1 MFSRRY
7 DISVAKALLDIG
19 AVDPLTKLH
28 QDRTVFDELWNEYL
42 AHNDWQK
49 EVLITSF
56 LRAGA
61 RVDVKNPVTGQTA
74 LESAVAACNHSD
86 EDQGITLQFLLKQT
100 TACSLARSHI
110 YDVLDSQLTTIWKYI
125 DTFILI
131 MQHGWV
137 SKRARAYAFDWL
149 VSYLTGSPSKDGI
162 YLDLHDSDFNAKATH
177 LFPQFL
183 DRQQLRELWE
193 IGLSGLSIKRGRAI
207 WARSDVRYRWRTLP
221 WWDIHARSDNVK
233 GIEMLFDLDFGKL
246 KLLAFGRGG
255 NGRYEEDDQAVIFI
269 KANNGAL
276 TPLMVAISA
285 GNSDAAQALIMIESQ
300 QCTIK
305 SETFA
310 CDHLEMSYYDTCRNC
325 HNSQRSAYEIAMLRG
340 DVELLELMWKYQPK
354 EKAWENWLEDMP
366 RVLSYGNVMVEWIH
380 MNLCLNTMRLFKMS
394 GEGAS
399 LRTEAKKKLLQLR
412 TEIIETQVA
421 WTDRAKSLGRQVEA
435 PKSMPFPTIYNL
447 SVRR

>member
-1 MFSRRY
+1 MFN
-7 DISVAKALLDIG
+7 
-19 AVDPLTKLH
+19 
-28 QDRTVFDELWNEYL
+28 RTVFNVFWNEYL
-42 AHNDWQK
+42 AHNDWEK

-74 LESAVAACNHSD
+74 LESAVAGCNHCD

-110 YDVLDSQLTTIWKYI
+110 YDVLDSQLTTIWTHI
-125 DTFILI
+125 DSFILI

-162 YLDLHDSDFNAKATH
+162 YLDLHDPDFNAKATR

-193 IGLSGLSIKRGRAI
+193 KGQSGLSIKRGRAV
-207 WARSDVRYRWRTLP
+207 WERSDVRRRWRTLP
-221 WWDIHARSDNVK
+221 WWEIHARSDNVK
-233 GIEMLFDLDFGKL
+233 GIEVLFDNDFGDV
-246 KLLAFGRGG
+246 KLLAIGSDD
-255 NGRYEEDDQAVIFI
+255 NSYYEEEDDQAVRFI
-269 KANNGAL
+269 KANNGAQ
-276 TPLMVAISA
+276 TPIMVAISA
-285 GNSDAAQALIMIESQ
+285 GNPDAAEALIMIESQ
-300 QCTIK
+300 KYTIK

-310 CDHLEMSYYDTCRNC
+310 CDHPELRYYDTCRRC
-325 HNSQRSAYEIAMLRG
+325 DHSQRSAYEIAMLRG
-340 DVELLELMWKYQPK
+340 DVGLLELMWDYQPK
-354 EKAWENWLEDMP
+354 GTAWEIWLEGMP

-380 MNLCLNTMRLFKMS
+380 VNLCLNTMKPLQMS

-399 LRTEAKKKLLQLR
+399 LRTEAEKKLLQLHS
-412 TEIIETQVA
+412 EIIKTQGA
-421 WTDRAKSLGRQVEA
+421 WIDRAKSLGRQVEA
-435 PKSMPFPTIYNL
+435 PKSLPFSTNYNL
-447 SVRR
+447 AVRH